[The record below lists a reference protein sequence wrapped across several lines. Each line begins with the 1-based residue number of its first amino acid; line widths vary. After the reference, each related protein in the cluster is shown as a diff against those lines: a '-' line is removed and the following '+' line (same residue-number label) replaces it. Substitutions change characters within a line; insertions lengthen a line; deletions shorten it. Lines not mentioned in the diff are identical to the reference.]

1 MVVVFVVMVMANL
14 LVNADLIINAVEKIE
29 KLSMLNDYRSR
40 CN

>member
-14 LVNADLIINAVEKIE
+14 LVNVDLIINAVEIIE